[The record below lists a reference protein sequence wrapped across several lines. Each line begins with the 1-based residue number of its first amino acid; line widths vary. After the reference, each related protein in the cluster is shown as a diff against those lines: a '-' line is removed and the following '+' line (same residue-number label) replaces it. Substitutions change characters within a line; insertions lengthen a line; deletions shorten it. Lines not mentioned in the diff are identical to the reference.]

1 MKEYNLENEYLSLTV
16 IDFGARIH
24 KLTYKDSVGTQE
36 VVHSLEHQQDH
47 LNDDTSLNAVVG
59 RFAGR
64 ICSNSIT
71 LDETEY
77 PIQTINGVHLHGGV
91 GFSKRVWKIQSM
103 TSGTTPSITLSYL
116 SKHLEDGY
124 PGNLNV
130 SVTYTLV
137 EKSLEVKLEAQ
148 SDTTTLVNLTHHA
161 YFKLDNSNKFDHLE
175 FTIPATYFIETN
187 ENLCPTGNLISVEG
201 HPFDFNKPKRLES
214 TQLDT
219 SFVIDQSKSIE
230 VYSPKTKMRIKATT
244 NQPTAVIYTPESCV
258 GFCIEAQNFTDS
270 PNQEGFVSAIL
281 KKGEVY
287 SNLTRYEF
295 SRE

>member
-24 KLTYKDSVGTQE
+24 KLSYKDSVGTQE
-36 VVHSLEHQQDH
+36 VVHSLEHHQDH
-47 LNDDTSLNAVVG
+47 LDDDTSLNAVVG

-71 LDETEY
+71 LKNIEY
-77 PIQTINGVHLHGGV
+77 PIQTTKGVHLHGGI
-91 GFSKRVWKIQSM
+91 GFSKRVWKLRSI
-103 TSGTTPSITLSYL
+103 TSGTTPSISLSYL

-161 YFKLDNSNKFDHLE
+161 YFKLDNSNKLEHLE
-175 FTIPATYFIETN
+175 FTIPAPYFIETN
-187 ENLCPTGNLISVEG
+187 KNLCPTGNLISVEG

-214 TQLDT
+214 ILLDT

-230 VYSPKTKMRIKATT
+230 VYSSKTKMRIKATT
-244 NQPTAVIYTPESCV
+244 NQPTAVIYTPENCV
-258 GFCIEAQNFTDS
+258 GFCIETQNFTDS
-270 PNQEGFVSAIL
+270 PNHEGFTSAIL
-281 KKGEVY
+281 KKGEQY